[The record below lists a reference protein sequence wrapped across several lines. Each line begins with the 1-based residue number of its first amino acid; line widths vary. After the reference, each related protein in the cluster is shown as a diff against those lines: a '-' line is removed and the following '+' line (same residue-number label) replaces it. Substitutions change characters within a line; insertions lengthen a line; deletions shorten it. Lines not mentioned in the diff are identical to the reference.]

1 MLSELGE
8 MEVPASGRSPD
19 DLDLRPVDRAYNGI
33 RQLILSGSLNAGEH
47 LGEELLVEF
56 TATSCTPVREALRRL
71 AAEGLVVVA
80 ANRRS
85 YVAEF
90 DPFEADAV
98 FEIRSR
104 LESFAAELAAA
115 KIGAAG
121 IERLQVVCD
130 QIETL
135 GPRVHRDSLIQ
146 FLTLNNAFHKLI
158 LAEAGS
164 RQLAISVAA
173 AIAIP
178 LPLLKHYVWDAP
190 VDIVRSNS
198 QHRELIEAFRSHNSR
213 WAGEC
218 MAAHINSTRPVEL
231 AWRHAKAEISTE
243 SQLR

>member
-47 LGEELLVEF
+47 LGEELLADL

-121 IERLQVVCD
+121 IERL
-130 QIETL
+130 
-135 GPRVHRDSLIQ
+135 R
-146 FLTLNNAFHKLI
+146 
-158 LAEAGS
+158 S
-164 RQLAISVAA
+164 RL
-173 AIAIP
+173 
-178 LPLLKHYVWDAP
+178 
-190 VDIVRSNS
+190 RSNRDIGSSRAPRQPDPIPQPQQRIS
-198 QHRELIEAFRSHNSR
+198 QNHSRGGRLAPAGHFGCCRDCDPATASQTLRLGRAGRHRAFKFPASG
-213 WAGEC
+213 AD
-218 MAAHINSTRPVEL
+218 
-231 AWRHAKAEISTE
+231 
-243 SQLR
+243 

>member
-1 MLSELGE
+1 M
-8 MEVPASGRSPD
+8 
-19 DLDLRPVDRAYNGI
+19 
-33 RQLILSGSLNAGEH
+33 
-47 LGEELLVEF
+47 
-56 TATSCTPVREALRRL
+56 REALRRL

-121 IERLQVVCD
+121 IEKLEVVCD

-158 LAEAGS
+158 LAGQARASWPSRFLPRLRSRYRFSNITFGTRRSTSCVQIPSIGS
-164 RQLAISVAA
+164 
-173 AIAIP
+173 
-178 LPLLKHYVWDAP
+178 
-190 VDIVRSNS
+190 
-198 QHRELIEAFRSHNSR
+198 
-213 WAGEC
+213 
-218 MAAHINSTRPVEL
+218 
-231 AWRHAKAEISTE
+231 
-243 SQLR
+243 